1 MNLLLAKQIW
11 GDNTRQVGGIMT
23 LALIPARAGSKG
35 IPNKNLTL
43 LGNKPLLHYTIEA
56 AKQANCIDSIVLS
69 SDGEA
74 ILKYGR
80 TQGIE
85 VLQRPKE
92 LALDDTTSDK
102 VVAHALQHYACENLI
117 LLQPTSPLR
126 RARHIDEAFERFSK
140 EGSDALISVAEYD
153 NAILKAFVLDER
165 GYLRGICND
174 TYPFMPRQKLPK
186 TYKSNGAIYIVQ
198 THAFLDNP
206 SFLQPHTSYYVMDS
220 TSSLDIDSPEDLDM
234 AHTMVLRYTSI
245 EVE

>member
-1 MNLLLAKQIW
+1 MQRVENK
-11 GDNTRQVGGIMT
+11 DTRT

-35 IPNKNLTL
+35 IPNKNLAP

-56 AKQANCIDSIVLS
+56 AKQATCVDSIVLS

-74 ILKYGR
+74 ILEYGR

-102 VVAHALQHYACENLI
+102 VILHALEHYQCENLI

-126 RARHIDEAFERFSK
+126 QAWHIDEAFERFTQ
-140 EGSDALISVAEYD
+140 EGNDALISVTECD
-153 NAILKAFVLDER
+153 NAILKAFVLDKR
-165 GYLRGICND
+165 GCLHGICND
-174 TYPFMPRQKLPK
+174 TYPFMPRQKLPP
-186 TYKSNGAIYIVQ
+186 TYKSNGAVYIIKAA
-198 THAFLDNP
+198 TFLKNP

-220 TSSLDIDSPEDLDM
+220 ASSIDIDSMEDLE
-234 AHTMVLRYTSI
+234 MVRGIISQYAI
-245 EVE
+245 P